1 MAGNRLVRPY
11 AETKEAIK
19 GRRGAVRLKYVKGK
33 NMKLSL
39 TLILTAILAA
49 AAAAQEVPAQARPPA
64 GKQAAPAQ
72 PAADEPALPSEDKPA
87 MPSGEKPA
95 LPSGDELA
103 MPSGDKPDQSGRIS
117 DWRDTTPEIIRSP
130 EVPFFRP
137 FHVEGSTQT
146 TIQTAIDQEMTVD
159 EKTGEKRL
167 YTVSELKRKQAL
179 ELKALRRSLLKRPNS
194 EIRKAVKVR
203 ETEQKVQLKTLQNR
217 IRAEAEKNQKAPA
230 GQKPVITPQAAD

>member
-1 MAGNRLVRPY
+1 
-11 AETKEAIK
+11 
-19 GRRGAVRLKYVKGK
+19 
-33 NMKLSL
+33 MKLLLVLVL
-39 TLILTAILAA
+39 TVSMAA
-49 AAAAQEVPAQARPPA
+49 AAAAQAVTAPAQPPA
-64 GKQAAPAQ
+64 DNQAAPAQ
-72 PAADEPALPSEDKPA
+72 PAADKPAMPSEDKPA

-95 LPSGDELA
+95 LPSDDKPAL
-103 MPSGDKPDQSGRIS
+103 PSGDKPAMPSEDEPDQSGKIT

-146 TIQTAIDQEMTVD
+146 LIETGVDREMTFD

-179 ELKALRRSLLKRPNS
+179 ELKALRRSLIKRPNS

-203 ETEQKVQLKTLQNR
+203 ETEQKAQLKTLQNR

-230 GQKPVITPQAAD
+230 GQKPVIVKPPEAQ